1 MAVYFAK
8 IVDENMKKE
17 NDNKHSQVGNLVGVH
32 LMKRKEDKIDYETI
46 ELIDRLFNE
55 NEKLMKRLKNK

>member
-8 IVDENMKKE
+8 IVDDNMKKE
-17 NDNKHSQVGNLVGVH
+17 NDNKYSQVENLFGVH
-32 LMKRKEDKIDYETI
+32 LMKRQEDKIDYETI